1 MEINKECIS
10 MSVVRMYKIIYAMSF
25 YNENHK
31 TEIKIVTKNGHYR
44 ALTKLWPCPNFE
56 HGHVMTLFL

>member
-1 MEINKECIS
+1 

-44 ALTKLWPCPNFE
+44 ALTKL
-56 HGHVMTLFL
+56 